1 MPRRPRQLAESEI
14 YHALARGVNR
24 DAIFLEDEDFER
36 FLHALALTKEASGC
50 SILAYCL
57 MTNHVHLVIRTG
69 PEPIGTVMK
78 RLGVRYASW
87 FNRKYGR
94 VGHVFQDRFR
104 SLPVEDD
111 EYFVALLRYVWRNP
125 VEAGLVGRPEDYRWS
140 SRRLLG
146 KFSHLIDGDELHAVG
161 TLGLAADAS
170 LDIRRAALERAY
182 PGVTFIVPDA
192 DRPAT
197 SNTEGLL
204 RLTAQCLGLA
214 EHDATLVNA
223 LVKGRGSMI
232 ARDRLF
238 NRAAAAPASVRAC
251 ILQGQPSLARLV
263 TALAALVDST
273 LRSSS

>member
-1 MPRRPRQLAESEI
+1 MTVVARVLYENHRSEATE
-14 YHALARGVNR
+14 YGLHTLVCAMADDQCGAPGSWTARGVVKCATRNGR
-24 DAIFLEDEDFER
+24 DKLLRDCREPER
-36 FLHALALTKEASGC
+36 SFA
-50 SILAYCL
+50 
-57 MTNHVHLVIRTG
+57 
-69 PEPIGTVMK
+69 
-78 RLGVRYASW
+78 
-87 FNRKYGR
+87 
-94 VGHVFQDRFR
+94 
-104 SLPVEDD
+104 SLP
-111 EYFVALLRYVWRNP
+111 R
-125 VEAGLVGRPEDYRWS
+125 EARFAV
-140 SRRLLG
+140 
-146 KFSHLIDGDELHAVG
+146 IDGDELHAVG

>member
-14 YHALARGVNR
+14 YHAMVRGVNR

-125 VEAGLVGRPEDYRWS
+125 VEAGLAGRPEDYRWS

-146 KFSHLIDGDELHAVG
+146 RFSHLIDGDELQQLLPVG
-161 TLGLAADAS
+161 ALVESVETAPS
-170 LDIRRAALERAY
+170 LVLEVERPPGRARRHSREDVDRLIRRICGVNGQEEFHDLPAATRRRTINELR
-182 PGVTFIVPDA
+182 TRCVPYA
-192 DRPAT
+192 QIALAT
-197 SNTEGLL
+197 GMST
-204 RLTAQCLGLA
+204 
-214 EHDATLVNA
+214 
-223 LVKGRGSMI
+223 S
-232 ARDRLF
+232 
-238 NRAAAAPASVRAC
+238 SVR
-251 ILQGQPSLARLV
+251 RLHIAGDLLPGA
-263 TALAALVDST
+263 TE
-273 LRSSS
+273 